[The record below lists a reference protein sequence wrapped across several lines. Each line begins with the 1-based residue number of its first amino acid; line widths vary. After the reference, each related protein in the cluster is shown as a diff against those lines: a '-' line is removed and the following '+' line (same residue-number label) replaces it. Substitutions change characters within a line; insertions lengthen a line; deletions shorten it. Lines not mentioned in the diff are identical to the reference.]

1 MTKRVKEKSPF
12 GPGVAQEP
20 VIVTALQQVRDNP
33 DQKLRMRLKALS
45 EVDGDFWAFRGNSKR
60 GHAHAFFQY
69 PAMMVPQ
76 MQRELI
82 RAVAE
87 VKPGLS
93 SAFDPYV
100 GSGTTLT
107 ESMLQGLRFTGW
119 DINPLAALLC
129 TAKAGPFY
137 PAALKDKFGE
147 VMGRVSADT
156 STAIDTRLAN
166 VIKWFRPQV
175 SVQLSR
181 IRRAIRGDAS
191 RWARCFFWIA
201 LANAVRLSSNSRTST
216 FKLHI
221 RPKEELRSRRPS
233 PVELFKE
240 AAERNIGHLHTQ
252 CDLLK
257 ERGLLEKGRY
267 CQGIEIR
274 LRDATKTVP
283 KESVASGHDL
293 LLSSPPY
300 GDNKSTVPYGQYSYL
315 PLNWI
320 DGEDII
326 DNWDDS
332 WLQSTHEIDTRS
344 LGGVLGRGDDR
355 TDDLRSL
362 SPAFCKV
369 EKALRTSPR
378 DRLKRVVTFCRDLNR
393 SLGPVL
399 GELREGAYLI
409 WTVGNRHVGRARIPL
424 DAILSDFLTARG
436 CRLVAEIT
444 RPILLKRMAVKNSIS
459 DTMRTESVLVFRK

>member
-1 MTKRVKEKSPF
+1 
-12 GPGVAQEP
+12 VAQEP
-20 VIVTALQQVRDNP
+20 VIVPALKQDRENSDQQ
-33 DQKLRMRLKALS
+33 LRERLNALS
-45 EVDGDFWAFRGNSKR
+45 RSDGDFWAFRGNSKR

-76 MQRELI
+76 MQGELI
-82 RAVAE
+82 RAVAA

-107 ESMLQGLRFTGW
+107 ESMLHGLRFTGW

-129 TAKAGPFY
+129 NTKAGPFY
-137 PAALKDKFGE
+137 PSALKDKFTE
-147 VMGRVSADT
+147 LMRRVSADT
-156 STAIDTRLAN
+156 STVIQTRLVN
-166 VIKWFRPQV
+166 VKKWFRPQV

-181 IRRAIRGDAS
+181 LRRAIRRDSS

-201 LANAVRLSSNSRTST
+201 LADAVRLSSNSRTST

-221 RPKEELRSRRPS
+221 RPKEELRSRRVS
-233 PVELFKE
+233 PIELFRE
-240 AAERNIGHLHTQ
+240 AAERNIEHLQTQ
-252 CDLLK
+252 CDLLN

-267 CQGIEIR
+267 RQAIEIR
-274 LRDATKTVP
+274 LGDATKMAS
-283 KESVASGHDL
+283 KESVSSRHDL

-326 DNWDDS
+326 DNWDES

-344 LGGVLGRGDDR
+344 LGGVLGRGDDPAE
-355 TDDLRSL
+355 DLRNL
-362 SPAFCKV
+362 SPTFRSVQKL
-369 EKALRTSPR
+369 LRTSPR

-393 SLGPVL
+393 SLSPVM
-399 GELREGAYLI
+399 GELHDGAYLI
-409 WTVGNRHVGRARIPL
+409 WTVGNRHVGRARVPL
-424 DAILSDFLTARG
+424 DGILSDFLTARG
-436 CRLVAEIT
+436 CRLIAEVT
-444 RPILLKRMAVKNSIS
+444 RPILSKRMAVKNSVS

>member
-1 MTKRVKEKSPF
+1 
-12 GPGVAQEP
+12 
-20 VIVTALQQVRDNP
+20 VIVPALQQIRENP
-33 DQKLRMRLKALS
+33 DQKLRERLKALS
-45 EVDGDFWAFRGNSKR
+45 EADGDFWAFRGNSKR

-76 MQRELI
+76 MQGELI

-107 ESMLQGLRFTGW
+107 ESILQGLKFTGW

-129 TAKAGPFY
+129 FAKAGPFY
-137 PAALKDKFGE
+137 PAALEDKLSD
-147 VMGRVSADT
+147 VMGRVSADG
-156 STAIDTRLAN
+156 STAVETGMPN
-166 VIKWFRPQV
+166 VKKWFRPSV
-175 SVQLSR
+175 AVQLSR
-181 IRRAIRGDAS
+181 IRRAIRGDVS
-191 RWARCFFWIA
+191 RWGRCFFWIA

-221 RPKEELRSRRPS
+221 RPEEELRSRRLS
-233 PVELFKE
+233 PLELFKE
-240 AAERNIGHLHTQ
+240 AAKRNIGHLRTQ
-252 CDLLK
+252 CQLLK

-267 CQGIEIR
+267 RKEINIR
-274 LRDATKTVP
+274 LRDATKPVP
-283 KESVASGHDL
+283 KQAASSAHDL

-320 DGEDII
+320 DGKDII
-326 DNWDDS
+326 DDWDES
-332 WLQSTHEIDTRS
+332 WLKSTHEIDTRS
-344 LGGVLGRGDDR
+344 LGGVLGRGDDPAE
-355 TDDLRSL
+355 DLRSL
-362 SPAFCKV
+362 SPAFRRV
-369 EKALRTSPR
+369 EKVLRASPR

-393 SLGPVL
+393 SLGPIL
-399 GELREGAYLI
+399 GELCDGAYLI
-409 WTVGNRHVGRARIPL
+409 WTVGNRHVGRTRVPL
-424 DAILSDFLTARG
+424 DAILSDFLMARG
-436 CRLVAEIT
+436 CQLVAEAT